1 MFHGLMNNPV
11 LSESFGQHVS
21 QLDNL
26 TGINNKIISF
36 IKKTMSYWKTHM
48 RLRVEENIIATEGIG
63 IQCGINQ
70 AGS

>member
-1 MFHGLMNNPV
+1 MNI
-11 LSESFGQHVS
+11 LSDSFGQRAS

-26 TGINNKIISF
+26 IGVNNKTISF
-36 IKKTMSYWKTHM
+36 IKKTMSYHT
-48 RLRVEENIIATEGIG
+48 RLRVEEKIIARGGIG